1 MFTTNFI
8 ISSTDSTTT
17 DSTPAFRST
26 VTSCPDFSVSV
37 APSGEKEPTDSTSL
51 SGTTNTS
58 APSLNFSTFILPLN
72 SSHSSGSNSSLRLGT
87 RFVGGTFSLA
97 VLGVAFIVSD
107 LHSLYKHT
115 AAVTSI

>member
-8 ISSTDSTTT
+8 ISSTDSTSSV
-17 DSTPAFRST
+17 STPERLST

-58 APSLNFSTFILPLN
+58 APSLNFNNFIF
-72 SSHSSGSNSSLRLGT
+72 R
-87 RFVGGTFSLA
+87 
-97 VLGVAFIVSD
+97 
-107 LHSLYKHT
+107 
-115 AAVTSI
+115 